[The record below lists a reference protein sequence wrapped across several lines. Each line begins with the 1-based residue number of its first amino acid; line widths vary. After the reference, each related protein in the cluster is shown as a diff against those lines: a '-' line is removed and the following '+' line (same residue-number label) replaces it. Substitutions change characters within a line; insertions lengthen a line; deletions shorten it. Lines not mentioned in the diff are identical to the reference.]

1 MHTPAVIKQVIWL
14 VGKIMMWWWCL
25 YFTSGSQGLLWHFR
39 IAPQFCLWCHPHV
52 PGFSLSIARYMCQ
65 EFLIS
70 PVVNLLRWCYCDYIC
85 WWPHKEYLQKTY
97 RPHRCMD
104 SLGIA
109 VILSNHTNPHVAHI
123 RVGFWYKR
131 SFFYCVEF

>member
-1 MHTPAVIKQVIWL
+1 MVVVSLFYRW
-14 VGKIMMWWWCL
+14 V
-25 YFTSGSQGLLWHFR
+25 SGVALAL
-39 IAPQFCLWCHPHV
+39 PHSSTILSLM
-52 PGFSLSIARYMCQ
+52 PPSCAWFSLSIACYMCQ

-70 PVVNLLRWCYCDYIC
+70 PVVNLLRWFYCDYIC

-109 VILSNHTNPHVAHI
+109 VILLIIQTHMLHI
-123 RVGFWYKR
+123 SECVFHIKDH
-131 SFFYCVEF
+131 FFITLNFKTSIIYHLS

>member
-1 MHTPAVIKQVIWL
+1 MYSSCDQ
-14 VGKIMMWWWCL
+14 
-25 YFTSGSQGLLWHFR
+25 TSDLTSWRNNDVVVVSLFYKWVSGVTLAL
-39 IAPQFCLWCHPHV
+39 PHSSTIL
-52 PGFSLSIARYMCQ
+52 PLMPPSCAWFSLSIACYMCQ

-109 VILSNHTNPHVAHI
+109 VILFNHTNPHVAHI